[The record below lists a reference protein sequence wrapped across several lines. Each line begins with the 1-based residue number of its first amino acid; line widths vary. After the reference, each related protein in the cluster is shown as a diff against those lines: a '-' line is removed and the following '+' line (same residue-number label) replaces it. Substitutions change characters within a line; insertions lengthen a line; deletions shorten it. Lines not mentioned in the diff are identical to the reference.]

1 MNVSYILEKNSLLLS
16 YDMNMWEYMLK
27 VTLKYIHVLCVLYE
41 TKLDIKTPEH
51 PNPYIMTGKLKVA
64 PLARIS
70 LMQVLN

>member
-1 MNVSYILEKNSLLLS
+1 MGV
-16 YDMNMWEYMLK
+16 
-27 VTLKYIHVLCVLYE
+27 HVKGHSQIYTCVLYE